1 MAEQFIGQVT
11 HYFGKAGVAAI
22 EITKGELRIGD
33 TIHVVGKATDFTQEI
48 ESMQIDHDSVES
60 AKAGDRL
67 GIRVAEAA
75 RKKDKIY
82 KVVPE

>member
-22 EITKGELRIGD
+22 EITEGELRIGD
-33 TIHVVGKATDFTQEI
+33 TIHVVGTATDFTQEI

-60 AKAGDRL
+60 AKVGDQL
-67 GIRVAEAA
+67 GIRVAEPA